1 MARKHRKTKAC
12 ICLLAQPTFTS
23 SALPSPLC
31 FYGRCGNPLPHEGS
45 TGPTI
50 AWIFPQRVKVQQC
63 LYVLWN
69 QRRATAAWVTTV
81 LWLLVSQS
89 LISSR
94 TPICA
99 GIWYQDHP
107 SGFAINPWLRI
118 LFGASHSGP
127 GKIGQA
133 MQIDLALDGINLITS
148 EVLSCF
154 LLLLCGTRQHYSIW
168 LNSWNQQELW
178 IEEGTHQI
186 AEKDIQA
193 TPRINI
199 DYAGEW
205 KDKPLRFYIK
215 NNVHVSKPAFS
226 TSRNK

>member
-1 MARKHRKTKAC
+1 
-12 ICLLAQPTFTS
+12 
-23 SALPSPLC
+23 
-31 FYGRCGNPLPHEGS
+31 
-45 TGPTI
+45 
-50 AWIFPQRVKVQQC
+50 
-63 LYVLWN
+63 
-69 QRRATAAWVTTV
+69 
-81 LWLLVSQS
+81 
-89 LISSR
+89 
-94 TPICA
+94 
-99 GIWYQDHP
+99 
-107 SGFAINPWLRI
+107 
-118 LFGASHSGP
+118 
-127 GKIGQA
+127 

-148 EVLSCF
+148 EVFSSFVVVVL
-154 LLLLCGTRQHYSIW
+154 QDSIIRYW

-178 IEEGTHQI
+178 LEEGTQRI